1 MAKEEI
7 YLLCKQ
13 HIHRYVRVQ
22 MEDGSVHDGMVE
34 NVDDDRLYL
43 AVPVGGMEM
52 EPSRAFLPY
61 SGFGYGYPYEDPYSY
76 PGYGYGDGTGYGY
89 GYGYPGGGLSG
100 VILPL
105 AALTA
110 LSLLPYY

>member
-1 MAKEEI
+1 MAIEEI

-22 MEDGSVHDGMVE
+22 MEDGSVHDGIVE
-34 NVDDDRLYL
+34 NVDDDHLYL
-43 AVPVGGMEM
+43 AVPVGDMEM
-52 EPSRAFLPY
+52 EQSRAFLPY
-61 SGFGYGYPYEDPYSY
+61 SGYGYGYPYGDPYSY
-76 PGYGYGDGTGYGY
+76 PGYGY
-89 GYGYPGGGLSG
+89 GYGYPGGGFSR

-105 AALTA
+105 AALAA